1 MGALQASAEL
11 RAQLALE
18 GQCKEKDCGKGQESQ
33 RATHDETGT
42 IVPNEVQHFA
52 SSFVLAITRRRWR
65 SSNTLSPNVLVPPA
79 AAVPTAAE
87 QQN

>member
-1 MGALQASAEL
+1 MGIQASVEL

-18 GQCKEKDCGKGQESQ
+18 GQCEEKDCGKGQEGEDTS
-33 RATHDETGT
+33 RDETGT
-42 IVPNEVQHFA
+42 IVPDEVQHFA